1 MILIKIGRYKQ
12 ELTGTYI
19 SNQCLSVL
27 SMSLMGVVGRNQLQ
41 ILAIMLELCLSQ
53 IACYYAQ
60 NYAHMIISSLA
71 REAC

>member
-1 MILIKIGRYKQ
+1 VILIKTCRYKL

-27 SMSLMGVVGRNQLQ
+27 SMCLMGVVGRNHLQ

-60 NYAHMIISSLA
+60 NYAHIFYLKSS
-71 REAC
+71 